1 MRALAHPVRLA
12 ILELLH
18 EHGTGT
24 ATECAAE
31 VGESPQACSY
41 HLRSLARWGLIAK
54 VESEDARES
63 RWQLAA
69 RSITFAGG
77 PDSPAADA
85 AAAALKATVLDRDR
99 RLVDEFLGREHE
111 LSKEW
116 RDAASFLTGAV
127 YATAEEVDELSQ
139 RVLELLKP
147 YERPARADRPEGAR
161 RVHFMFRAIPKVGE

>member
-41 HLRSLARWGLIAK
+41 HLRSLARWGLIKPAH
-54 VESEDARES
+54 SDDGRET
-63 RWQLAA
+63 RWQLGA
-69 RSITFAGG
+69 RSITFSGG
-77 PDSPAADA
+77 PDSPAAEA

-99 RLVDEFLGREHE
+99 RLVDEFLAHEHE

-116 RDAASFLTGAV
+116 RTAASFLTGAI
-127 YATAEEVDELSQ
+127 YATAPEVEELSRQ
-139 RVLELLKP
+139 VIELLKP
-147 YERPARADRPEGAR
+147 YERPEQADRPEAAR
-161 RVHFMFRAIPKVGE
+161 RVHFMFRAIPKVGD

>member
-41 HLRSLARWGLIAK
+41 HLRTLARWGLITK
-54 VESEDARES
+54 VESEDGRET

-69 RSITFAGG
+69 RAITFSGG
-77 PDSPAADA
+77 PSSPAADA
-85 AAAALKATVLDRDR
+85 AAAMLKATVLDRDR
-99 RLVDEFLGREHE
+99 RLVEEFLAREHE
-111 LSKEW
+111 LSPEW
-116 RDAASFLTGAV
+116 QDAATFLTGGV
-127 YATAEEVDELSQ
+127 YATAAEVEELGKSVT
-139 RVLELLKP
+139 ELLKP
-147 YERPARADRPEGAR
+147 YERPGRADRPEGAR
-161 RVHFMFRAIPKVGE
+161 RVHFMFRAIPKVGD

>member
-1 MRALAHPVRLA
+1 MRALAHPVRLS

-41 HLRSLARWGLIAK
+41 HLRTLARWGLIKQAH
-54 VESEDARES
+54 SDDGRET

-69 RSITFAGG
+69 RGITFAGA

-99 RLVDEFLGREHE
+99 RLVDEFLAREHE
-111 LSKEW
+111 LPQEW
-116 RDAASFLTGAV
+116 RDAASFLTGAIH
-127 YATAEEVDELSQ
+127 ATADEVDALSR
-139 RVLELLKP
+139 RVIELLKP
-147 YERPARADRPEGAR
+147 YERPAPADRPEGSR
-161 RVHFMFRAIPKVGE
+161 RVHFLFRAIPKVGD

>member
-54 VESEDARES
+54 APSEDGRET

-69 RSITFAGG
+69 RRITFSGG
-77 PDSPAADA
+77 PASPAAEA

-99 RLVDEFLGREHE
+99 RLVDEFLVREHE

-116 RDAASFLTGAV
+116 RDAASFLTGSV
-127 YATAEEVDELSQ
+127 YATAEEVEELAQ

-147 YERPARADRPEGAR
+147 YERSARADRPDGSK
-161 RVHFMFRAIPKVGE
+161 RVHFLFRAIPKVGE